1 MNPVWQQ
8 KKLRDYCKAK
18 DIIITAYSPLGA
30 KGASW
35 GTNLV
40 LENEALKQIANVH
53 GKTVAQ
59 VPFYNFHCYFRY
71 NFFFVVVLCLKQ
83 KQERRFFCFCFH
95 LIIVSSIG

>member
-71 NFFFVVVLCLKQ
+71 NFFFCS
-83 KQERRFFCFCFH
+83 CFMSQTKTGAKVF
-95 LIIVSSIG
+95 LFLFSFNNS